1 MFGKN
6 KFKCK
11 VTTSPQKKKKMQG
24 DKKPKKIKPTILNL
38 RKRKLTKKK
47 KGVDVLKY
55 NLKNKNKKLYTEFFF
70 QKPNITL
77 YYDPLYLF
85 CSFFIKLIFKF
96 FFLILLS

>member
-1 MFGKN
+1 
-6 KFKCK
+6 
-11 VTTSPQKKKKMQG
+11 MQG

-47 KGVDVLKY
+47 KKKGVDVLKY
-55 NLKNKNKKLYTEFFF
+55 NLKNKNKKLKKLYTEFFF

-85 CSFFIKLIFKF
+85 CSFFNKLIF
-96 FFLILLS
+96 